1 MMIESL
7 KGSQHE
13 QTEKVRCPVHG
24 FIHFSRTERRII
36 DHSAF
41 QRLRQIHQLA
51 MTYLV
56 YPGAMH
62 SRFEHSLGVME
73 LTSRAFDSV
82 VSKARASVLEELKRV
97 PEFCDDTLER
107 AKQAVRLMALLHDI
121 GHPAFSHAAEKTIPD
136 GDHEKLSTFIIDT
149 ILGSNLDE
157 WFFEGI
163 CGVLVRMMEKAEDL
177 TFLRQ
182 FVASQMDM
190 DRTDYLRR
198 DSLHCGVSYG
208 VFDSQRLI
216 ESLTVVENPDSGRL
230 QLAIKRGGEHAF
242 EALILARYQMNTQV
256 YLHRIRRIYDYYLT
270 EYMKLWA
277 PGNHDTYKLVLEHD
291 DTTVTA
297 ELRKDSKENTQRAI
311 LARRIV
317 NRQHHRCVLDSGD
330 YADQQKLRIMKRI
343 HKQLKEQFD
352 EVDFHLDDASHEV
365 HKLTIPGEQQDP
377 KVEDLYIVEKNGD
390 KRLLTAESGIINKIP
405 KSVRTVRI
413 FAFPNSAV
421 TIKELAD
428 RARELERAET

>member
-1 MMIESL
+1 MTETL
-7 KGSQHE
+7 KGAEHE
-13 QTEKVRCPVHG
+13 PTGKVRCPVHG
-24 FIHFSRTERRII
+24 FIHFSRAERQII
-36 DHSAF
+36 DHWSF

-73 LTSRAFDSV
+73 LTTRAFDSV
-82 VSKARASVLEELKRV
+82 ISKKRAKVVEELKAV
-97 PEFCDDTLER
+97 PEFSENTLAR
-107 AKQAVRLMALLHDI
+107 AGQAVRLMALLHDI
-121 GHPAFSHAAEKTIPD
+121 GHPAFSHAAEEVIPG
-136 GDHEKLSTFIIDT
+136 GDHEKLSIHIIRA
-149 ILGSNLDE
+149 ILGPSLDH

-163 CGVLVRMMEKAEDL
+163 SGVLVRMMEKAEDL

-256 YLHRIRRIYDYYLT
+256 YLHRIRRIYDYYLK
-270 EYMKLWA
+270 EYMKLWG
-277 PGNHDTYKLVLEHD
+277 PGNYDTYDQVLEHD
-291 DTTVTA
+291 DGTVMT
-297 ELRKDSKENTQRAI
+297 ELRKDAKGSSDRAKW
-311 LARRIV
+311 ACRII
-317 NRQHHRCVLDSGD
+317 NREHHRCILDSGD
-330 YADQQKLRIMKRI
+330 YADQQRLRVIKRV
-343 HKQLKEQFD
+343 HNKLKEEFPD
-352 EVDFHLDDASHEV
+352 VDFYLDNATHDV
-365 HKLTIPGEQQDP
+365 HKLAIPGEQQDSI
-377 KVEDLYIVEKNGD
+377 VEDLYIAEDNGS
-390 KRLLTAESGIINKIP
+390 KRLLAAESGIINKIP
-405 KSVRTVRI
+405 KGGRTVRI
-413 FAFPNSAV
+413 FAFPSSIA
-421 TIKELAD
+421 TIKELAN
-428 RARELERAET
+428 RARELEKEES